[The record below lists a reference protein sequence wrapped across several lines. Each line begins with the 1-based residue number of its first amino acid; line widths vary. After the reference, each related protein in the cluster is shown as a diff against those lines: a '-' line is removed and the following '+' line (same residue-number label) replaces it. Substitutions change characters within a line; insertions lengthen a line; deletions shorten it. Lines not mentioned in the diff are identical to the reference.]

1 MLLGGVPSRLQSLIQ
16 DSELGT
22 VESLAGCLSDFQ
34 LDYEYVVVE
43 KIFQH
48 SFFSNFRRLPIILE
62 EHYGTILG
70 SCSLEDGINGK
81 LNLHNI

>member
-34 LDYEYVVVE
+34 LDYEYVVE
-43 KIFQH
+43 KIFQ
-48 SFFSNFRRLPIILE
+48 NFKIQILDV
-62 EHYGTILG
+62 YQ
-70 SCSLEDGINGK
+70 
-81 LNLHNI
+81 